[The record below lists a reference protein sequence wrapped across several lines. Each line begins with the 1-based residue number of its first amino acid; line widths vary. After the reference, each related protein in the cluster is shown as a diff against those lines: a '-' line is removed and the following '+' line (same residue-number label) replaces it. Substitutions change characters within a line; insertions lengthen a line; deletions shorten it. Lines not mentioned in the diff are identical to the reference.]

1 MPVQTC
7 RRRALASYVPN
18 GRLSAV
24 DHGDQKIQIQ
34 TEFSKYPEPRV
45 ATSVSIGGQVIHK
58 IQKSWGKTIDSLEEM
73 RVVEEIINKQ
83 HNEVTALVR
92 DHAATLVAHSGTQI
106 SVPKPT
112 HSPEVLEKIK
122 GIPEIQSAFIVTAE
136 GKLVSMQKVTKEA
149 ELVATMIGHL
159 TEVLFDMARAT
170 NMGDCEDCVLNLGTH
185 DLLLLPYQGGFLA
198 ALIDAKVRKREVLAQ
213 LWKIARAA

>member
-1 MPVQTC
+1 MG
-7 RRRALASYVPN
+7 SFVPN

-24 DHGDQKIQIQ
+24 DHGGEKIQIQ

-45 ATSVSIGGQVIHK
+45 ATTVSIGGQVIHK

-73 RVVEEIINKQ
+73 RTVEEVINKQ
-83 HNEVTALVR
+83 HSEVTALVHE
-92 DHAATLVAHSGTQI
+92 HAATLVAHSTAPAAQPRP
-106 SVPKPT
+106 S

-122 GIPEIQSAFIVTAE
+122 GIPEVQSAFFVTAE
-136 GKLVSMQKVTKEA
+136 GKLVSMQKVTREA
-149 ELVATMIGHL
+149 ELMAAMIGNM
-159 TEVLFDMARAT
+159 TNILFDIARTT
-170 NMGDCEDCVLNLGTH
+170 NMGDCEDCILNLGTH
-185 DLLLLPYQGGFLA
+185 DLLLLPYQGGYLA